1 MSALIKI
8 AELEDLDAAAT
19 PGEWRWEND
28 DLVAMFAMFLSQG
41 GVTLL
46 RQVREYNGRCRDL
59 IPAMRNALPALLRLA
74 RAAHRR
80 RTAMLNNRGTHEDAI
95 ECSDADAEERA
106 ALDAFDFT
114 IKEPAS

>member
-1 MSALIKI
+1 MSIDVTAL
-8 AELEDLDAAAT
+8 ERLLAT
-19 PGEWRWEND
+19 PSGGWR
-28 DLVAMFAMFLSQG
+28 
-41 GVTLL
+41 
-46 RQVREYNGRCRDL
+46 
-59 IPAMRNALPALLRLA
+59 IPEMTSTHSALPALLRLA